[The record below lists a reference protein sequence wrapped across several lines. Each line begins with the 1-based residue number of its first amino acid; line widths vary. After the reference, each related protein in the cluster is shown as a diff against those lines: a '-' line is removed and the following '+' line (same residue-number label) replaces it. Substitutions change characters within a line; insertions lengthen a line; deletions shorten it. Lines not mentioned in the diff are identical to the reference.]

1 MAMVTLI
8 QKVGFRLRVYNYR
21 PVSVLSIHAWQT
33 SRLSRKKKK
42 LFMNI
47 NLGFKK
53 NKSKTI
59 AIFDLH
65 TRIVNELKGI
75 ILAEYS

>member
-1 MAMVTLI
+1 
-8 QKVGFRLRVYNYR
+8 
-21 PVSVLSIHAWQT
+21 
-33 SRLSRKKKK
+33 
-42 LFMNI
+42 MNI

-59 AIFDLH
+59 AIFDLR
-65 TRIVNELKGI
+65 TRIVNALKGI

>member
-1 MAMVTLI
+1 
-8 QKVGFRLRVYNYR
+8 
-21 PVSVLSIHAWQT
+21 
-33 SRLSRKKKK
+33 
-42 LFMNI
+42 MNI

-65 TRIVNELKGI
+65 TRIVNALKGI
-75 ILAEYS
+75 ILVEYS